1 MEGTASMAT
10 RKTAPLNSGLLV
22 RKGEATPAAAGTPR
36 QEPIAVTVKLA
47 PELYWKLKHYGMR
60 SKPRKTN
67 QEVLVEALQAFL
79 QQIEDTEGSL

>member
-1 MEGTASMAT
+1 MEGADNMASQKTAS
-10 RKTAPLNSGLLV
+10 LDSGLIA
-22 RKGEATPAAAGTPR
+22 RKGEAAPATVGSPR

-79 QQIEDTEGSL
+79 QQIEDAEGAL